1 MTTTVVFL
9 WPCWANEEKEHYYSS
24 DSNLLFTTALRNA
37 GIHDM
42 ARIVHRTI
50 YKAVVPRGK
59 KPPMKTC
66 RLAWPD
72 IQAKMLALEPEAII
86 AVGAFAF
93 QMLAGK
99 RKISEWGGRMIGD
112 CPIGVPV
119 FGLMNPDQ
127 VAYLPVKEREF
138 RTQFKAIAQSLGR
151 GCVEVNV
158 RNMNGYQ
165 LLRDA
170 EALRNA
176 LEKAKSPVAFDY
188 EATDYRVHAPDF
200 RMRCSSWSWK
210 KGEAVAIDTETGDE
224 KHRRKVFDVMR
235 AWLTSPVKKMAHNA
249 KYEVRVS
256 RKVLGVTP
264 KNVRCT
270 MLRHHLVAEEAGHA
284 LDVLASA
291 YTDMGGYDTP
301 LLRELETGHTWAT
314 VPMDVLWRYNCA
326 DSDVTWQVDKKI
338 DEELAAD
345 VDFEYLAKFHDEFVR
360 PTMIVLCDVE
370 DSGMHVSRSKLRQVR
385 VAAKKAIAAVKAKLR
400 LDMRAAKAA
409 KLLGL
414 DSTDDINLKSP
425 AHASKLLFDVA
436 GIKPYGLTD
445 AGEPST
451 ADLELI
457 KDDDPLIKLVIE
469 ARSHLHD
476 LSVLAEM
483 EPLIRDDQ
491 CVQSDFFQPGT
502 VTWRFAS
509 KEPPLQN
516 LPRNGRVKSIFTSRF
531 D

>member
-1 MTTTVVFL
+1 MTTTVIFL
-9 WPCWANEEKEHYYSS
+9 WPCWANEEKEHSYSS
-24 DSNLLFTTALRNA
+24 DSSSLFNNALRNA
-37 GIHDM
+37 GIQDV
-42 ARIVHRTI
+42 ARVVHRTV
-50 YKAVVPRGK
+50 YKGVVPRGK

-66 RLAWPD
+66 RLAWPE
-72 IQAKMLALEPEAII
+72 IQEKLLKLEPDAIV
-86 AVGAFAF
+86 AVGAFSF

-99 RKISEWGGRMIGD
+99 RKISEWGGRMITD

-138 RTQFKAIAQSLGR
+138 RTQFKAIAQSLSR

-158 RNMNGYQ
+158 RNMSGYR

-188 EATDYRVHAPDF
+188 EATDFKVHAPDF
-200 RMRCSSWSWK
+200 RMRCSSWSWVH
-210 KGEAVAIDTETGDE
+210 GEAVAIDTETGDVQ
-224 KHRRKVFDVMR
+224 RRGRIFDVMR
-235 AWLTSPVKKMAHNA
+235 AWLTSPIKKIAHNA
-249 KYEVRVS
+249 KYEARVS
-256 RKVLGVTP
+256 RKVLGVMP
-264 KNVRCT
+264 KNLRCT

-301 LLRELETGHTWAT
+301 LLRALETGYTWAT

-326 DSDVTWQVDKKI
+326 DSDVTKRVDLKI

-345 VDFEYLAKFHDEFVR
+345 RDFVHLAQFHDVFVR
-360 PTMIVLCDVE
+360 PMMTVLCDVE
-370 DSGMHVSRSKLRQVR
+370 DNGMHVSRAKLRAVR
-385 VAAKKAIAAVKAKLR
+385 VNAKKAIAAVKAKLR
-400 LDMRAAKAA
+400 LDLRATKAA
-409 KLLGL
+409 KRLGL
-414 DSTDDINLKSP
+414 VSTDELNLKSP
-425 AHASKLLFDVA
+425 VHAATLLFDVA
-436 GIKPYGLTD
+436 GIKPYGLTE

-476 LSVLAEM
+476 LSVLAEL
-483 EPLIRDDQ
+483 EATIREDQ
-491 CVQSDFFQPGT
+491 CVSSDFYQPGT
-502 VTWRFAS
+502 VTWRLAS

-516 LPRNGRVKSIFTSRF
+516 LPRNGRAKSVFTSRF